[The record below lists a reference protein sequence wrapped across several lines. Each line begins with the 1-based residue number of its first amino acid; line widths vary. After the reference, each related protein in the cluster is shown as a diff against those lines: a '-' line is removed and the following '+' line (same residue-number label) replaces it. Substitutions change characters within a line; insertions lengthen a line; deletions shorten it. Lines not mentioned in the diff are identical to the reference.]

1 MTDGGGIAAQA
12 QNQPGGGSLPGDAM
26 GGAAL
31 IFHKPDNPPLHS
43 GNAASPNSAGGGR
56 VSGSGKI
63 RAAAAAHER
72 VIAKG
77 NAARSAPS
85 PRYSEAEQQYKLAAQ
100 QDPNDARAHAGL
112 GNTYLD
118 QGRYNDA
125 AAAYSQALKLKAD
138 YLPAYQPLAYSLVRL
153 NRYPEAAETLK
164 QALQYD
170 PNNAEIFNN

>member
-1 MTDGGGIAAQA
+1 MVRSFEVMSARYLVAILLLGAALLVIDGGGIAAQA

-63 RAAAAAHER
+63 RAAAAQER

-77 NAARSAPS
+77 NAARS
-85 PRYSEAEQQYKLAAQ
+85 
-100 QDPNDARAHAGL
+100 
-112 GNTYLD
+112 
-118 QGRYNDA
+118 
-125 AAAYSQALKLKAD
+125 
-138 YLPAYQPLAYSLVRL
+138 
-153 NRYPEAAETLK
+153 
-164 QALQYD
+164 
-170 PNNAEIFNN
+170 